1 MKEFLYAQ
9 NGLAIYEALS
19 FDVQRKGVPT
29 LHLFSTEVSAR
40 TFLFFSNSF
49 FGLWSRLRALLTLL
63 RHSFSPCSHAQNSE
77 ESYHRIVL
85 ADFSFDELHLLM
97 SKLGLK
103 KKPGKQSFC
112 ATETCTSLPPSDTSS
127 SSTLLRHM

>member
-40 TFLFFSNSF
+40 FLFFSNSF

-97 SKLGLK
+97 SKLGLE

-112 ATETCTSLPPSDTSS
+112 ATETCISLSPSDTSS
-127 SSTLLRHM
+127 SSILL

>member
-40 TFLFFSNSF
+40 TFFFFNLFF
-49 FGLWSRLRALLTLL
+49 WTLVTAA
-63 RHSFSPCSHAQNSE
+63 RVAN
-77 ESYHRIVL
+77 V
-85 ADFSFDELHLLM
+85 A
-97 SKLGLK
+97 
-103 KKPGKQSFC
+103 
-112 ATETCTSLPPSDTSS
+112 
-127 SSTLLRHM
+127 STLLLPMLVELRGELPPHRSRGLFVRRAPPADEQAWTQKEAR

>member
-40 TFLFFSNSF
+40 TFFFSISF

-63 RHSFSPCSHAQNSE
+63 RHSFSPCSQNSE

-112 ATETCTSLPPSDTSS
+112 ATETFSS
-127 SSTLLRHM
+127 PV

>member
-1 MKEFLYAQ
+1 M
-9 NGLAIYEALS
+9 S

-29 LHLFSTEVSAR
+29 LHLFSTE
-40 TFLFFSNSF
+40 
-49 FGLWSRLRALLTLL
+49 
-63 RHSFSPCSHAQNSE
+63 NSE

-103 KKPGKQSFC
+103 KKPD
-112 ATETCTSLPPSDTSS
+112 ETIAAESEMANENIRAAFEDWKRMTSPPGGAV
-127 SSTLLRHM
+127 H

>member
-40 TFLFFSNSF
+40 TFLFFSISF

-103 KKPGKQSFC
+103 KKPGKQSFF
-112 ATETCTSLPPSDTSS
+112 AVLKLSLPPSDTSS
-127 SSTLLRHM
+127 SSTFLRHM

>member
-40 TFLFFSNSF
+40 TFFFSISF

-63 RHSFSPCSHAQNSE
+63 RHSFSPCSQNSE

-103 KKPGKQSFC
+103 KKPGKQSF
-112 ATETCTSLPPSDTSS
+112 
-127 SSTLLRHM
+127 LRY